1 MPPIDQIIAYEA
13 GDLSD
18 EDTIALFQQG
28 IDEGWVW
35 ILQGAYG
42 RQAER
47 LISCGLCTPAK
58 ELAE

>member
-1 MPPIDQIIAYEA
+1 MPPVDQIIAYEA

-28 IDEGWVW
+28 IDEGWIW
-35 ILQGAYG
+35 TLQGSYG

-47 LISCGLCTPAK
+47 LINYGLCTPAK
-58 ELAE
+58 GHA

>member
-1 MPPIDQIIAYEA
+1 MKPNIDWIIDYEQ
-13 GDLSD
+13 GNLSD

-35 ILQGAYG
+35 TLQGAYG

-47 LISCGLCTPAK
+47 LISCGLCTPARGN
-58 ELAE
+58 

>member
-1 MPPIDQIIAYEA
+1 MPQIDRIRAYEA

-35 ILQGAYG
+35 ILQGSYG

-47 LISCGLCTPAK
+47 LINYGLCTPARGH
-58 ELAE
+58 A